1 MIIINGLVQFF
12 IKNASINFCMLVSR
26 HGIHGARMGL
36 TFYFVYKCPHK
47 KTSFLYNYN
56 KNRRLWLDARFLYTW
71 FMLIKYREMVA
82 KSILL
87 YMWVMSYINVFKKFS
102 FYALNVVGR

>member
-12 IKNASINFCMLVSR
+12 INNASNYFCMLVSR

-47 KTSFLYNYN
+47 KHHFYPIIISIDVYD
-56 KNRRLWLDARFLYTW
+56 WMLDPCIIDLF
-71 FMLIKYREMVA
+71 FD
-82 KSILL
+82 
-87 YMWVMSYINVFKKFS
+87 
-102 FYALNVVGR
+102 

>member
-12 IKNASINFCMLVSR
+12 INNASNYFCMLVSR

-47 KTSFLYNYN
+47 KRHFYTITISIDVYD
-56 KNRRLWLDARFLYTW
+56 WMLDPC
-71 FMLIKYREMVA
+71 MLD
-82 KSILL
+82 L
-87 YMWVMSYINVFKKFS
+87 FFD
-102 FYALNVVGR
+102 